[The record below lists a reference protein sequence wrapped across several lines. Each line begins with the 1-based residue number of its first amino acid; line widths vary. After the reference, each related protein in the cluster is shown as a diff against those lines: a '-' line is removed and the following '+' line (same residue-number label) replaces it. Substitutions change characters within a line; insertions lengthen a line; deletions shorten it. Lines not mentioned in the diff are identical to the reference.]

1 MHQPIKERS
10 NFWEF
15 IINFSLF
22 YSFIVGIIFVS
33 YSIYRNLFN
42 TYYYVIALIIYLIY
56 VIFWIKDK
64 IGIINE
70 DRTES

>member
-33 YSIYRNLFN
+33 YSIYRNIFN